1 MRVFI
6 VMKNKIVFM
15 QMVRLLFLYN
25 ITWLNPEAGNIKRI
39 LCSDWLPGRAR
50 WAALVP
56 PFSVSLFLAKLVQSR
71 LLNIGLPKS

>member
-56 PFSVSLFLAKLVQSR
+56 PAGIL
-71 LLNIGLPKS
+71 G